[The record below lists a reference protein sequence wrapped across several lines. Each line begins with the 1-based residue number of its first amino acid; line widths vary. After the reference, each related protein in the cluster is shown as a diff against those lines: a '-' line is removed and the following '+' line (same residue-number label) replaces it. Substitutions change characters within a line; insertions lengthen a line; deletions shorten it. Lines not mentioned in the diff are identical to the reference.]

1 MYGFLALLILISN
14 QPGPTAVPGN
24 TTVPFTA
31 RIILPNA
38 EVRSGPGS
46 DSKLYGTNNLKA
58 GDVITVVQE
67 RADGWLAI
75 RPPDGSFSWVQSKYL
90 QRIVPNQPNYLV
102 QTNDG
107 NKIPVYI
114 GSAVLNT
121 KPTLESARLTRGSQV
136 KSLGAEQSDG
146 KENWIPIAPPENEL
160 RYIRCEAIGKQAV
173 QANPVP
179 AKVPAAAP
187 AIPTNT
193 ASSNTIVNA
202 NSAVPN
208 CDANQRWSQA
218 ISAETAGQTTEAIRL
233 YTQIGQ
239 DFACSQPMF
248 ASQAYGRAV
257 WLRDCASKGKT
268 NTIQAC
274 APGQPKLT
282 NKALVQAVSNTQNNA
297 PTAPIGSA
305 PTTNMVPQS
314 NGPTPTPV
322 KSINSGSGS
331 GVGPGFLR
339 KAGRP
344 QSYEP
349 SYYIESQQGR
359 PLVYLVPAP
368 GQNLDVFLNQR
379 VEVSGPTTYRSDMRA
394 YVMTVYQIQPK

>member
-1 MYGFLALLILISN
+1 MYGFLALLLLISN
-14 QPGPTAVPGN
+14 QTGTAAGIN
-24 TTVPFTA
+24 SAVPFTA

-67 RADGWLAI
+67 RPDGWLAI

-90 QRIVPNQPNYLV
+90 QRIVATQPNYLV

-107 NKIPVYI
+107 NKVPVYI

-136 KSLGAEQSDG
+136 KSLGAAQSDG
-146 KENWIPIAPPENEL
+146 KENWIPIVPPENEL

-173 QANPVP
+173 QANPT
-179 AKVPAAAP
+179 PAAVP
-187 AIPTNT
+187 STPPNPV
-193 ASSNTIVNA
+193 SSNTIVNA

-218 ISAETAGQTTEAIRL
+218 ISAETAGQSTEAIRL
-233 YTQIGQ
+233 YSQIGQ

-257 WLRDCASKGKT
+257 WLRDCASKGRT
-268 NTIQAC
+268 NTVQAC

-282 NKALVQAVSNTQNNA
+282 NKALVQAVSNSQNNA

-305 PTTNMVPQS
+305 PVANMVPQS
-314 NGPTPTPV
+314 NGPSPTPV

-331 GVGPGFLR
+331 GMGPGFLR

-344 QSYEP
+344 QSNEP

-359 PLVYLVPAP
+359 PLIYLAPAP
-368 GQNLDVFLNQR
+368 GQNLDLFINQR

>member
-1 MYGFLALLILISN
+1 MYGFLALLLLISN
-14 QPGPTAVPGN
+14 QTGTAAGIN
-24 TTVPFTA
+24 SAVPFTA

-67 RADGWLAI
+67 RTDGWLAI

-90 QRIVPNQPNYLV
+90 QRIVATQPNYLV

-121 KPTLESARLTRGSQV
+121 KPTLESARLARGSQV

-146 KENWIPIAPPENEL
+146 KENWIPIVPPENEL

-173 QANPVP
+173 QANPT
-179 AKVPAAAP
+179 PAAVP
-187 AIPTNT
+187 STPPNPV
-193 ASSNTIVNA
+193 SSNAIVNA

-218 ISAETAGQTTEAIRL
+218 ISAETAGQSTEAIRL
-233 YTQIGQ
+233 YSQIGQ
-239 DFACSQPMF
+239 DFACSQPIF

-268 NTIQAC
+268 NTVQAC

-282 NKALVQAVSNTQNNA
+282 NKALVQAVSNSQNNA

-305 PTTNMVPQS
+305 PVANMVPQS
-314 NGPTPTPV
+314 NGPSPTPV

-331 GVGPGFLR
+331 GMGPGFLR

-344 QSYEP
+344 QSNEP

-359 PLVYLVPAP
+359 PLIYLAPAP
-368 GQNLDVFLNQR
+368 GQNLDLFINQR

>member
-1 MYGFLALLILISN
+1 MYGFLALLLLISN
-14 QPGPTAVPGN
+14 QTGTAAGIN
-24 TTVPFTA
+24 SAVPFTA

-67 RADGWLAI
+67 RPDGWLAI
-75 RPPDGSFSWVQSKYL
+75 RPPEGSFSWVQRKYL
-90 QRIVPNQPNYLV
+90 QRIVATQPNYLV

-107 NKIPVYI
+107 NKVPVYI

-136 KSLGAEQSDG
+136 KSLGAAQSDG
-146 KENWIPIAPPENEL
+146 KENWIPIVPPENEL

-173 QANPVP
+173 QANPT
-179 AKVPAAAP
+179 PAAVPSTP
-187 AIPTNT
+187 ANPV
-193 ASSNTIVNA
+193 SSNAIVNA

-218 ISAETAGQTTEAIRL
+218 ISAETAGQSTEAIRL
-233 YTQIGQ
+233 YSQIGQ

-268 NTIQAC
+268 NTVQAC

-282 NKALVQAVSNTQNNA
+282 NKALVQAVSNSQNNA

-305 PTTNMVPQS
+305 PVANMVPQS
-314 NGPTPTPV
+314 NGPSPTPV

-331 GVGPGFLR
+331 GMGPGFLR

-359 PLVYLVPAP
+359 PLIYLAPAP
-368 GQNLDVFLNQR
+368 GQNLDLFINQR